1 MCAAQALGALPQSH
15 GSVFTPARGAMWEP
29 QLCLPD
35 PHQLQ
40 VSRLRHAGP
49 LQPPSPKGKGSN
61 LARGNISG
69 KQWEQTVSE
78 TAHAALC
85 CLSPCTGQGRGG
97 FAGRW
102 QHLLEETQTHHRICG
117 TSPDKLQELFPTS
130 SLPAPQTASAGYPT
144 RRENQPKSRCAAP
157 GSAVRDT
164 PQWGQ
169 RFLDR
174 GTTGHPKA
182 LDVELGGRKG
192 QHPAPARTLLRGAPS
207 ERSRAAPSR
216 GSDMTDS
223 PSRARFRHGQSHPS
237 WSHPR
242 AGSPGPWFMF

>member
-1 MCAAQALGALPQSH
+1 M
-15 GSVFTPARGAMWEP
+15 REP

-69 KQWEQTVSE
+69 KHWEQTVSE

-85 CLSPCTGQGRGG
+85 CLSPCTGQGGGALLVDGSTSWKRHRPTTGSVEPLLISSRSCFPPPASLRLKLPARGIQP
-97 FAGRW
+97 AGR
-102 QHLLEETQTHHRICG
+102 
-117 TSPDKLQELFPTS
+117 TSQ
-130 SLPAPQTASAGYPT
+130 
-144 RRENQPKSRCAAP
+144 RAAALHP

-164 PQWGQ
+164 PQRGQ

-216 GSDMTDS
+216 GSDVTDS